1 MSAATIRPDRPQRL
15 NVQVPNAGRRRRTDR
30 MMTGLLIAAVGLVLV
45 PIGLILFQVIREG
58 ISAMDWAFLTSVQ
71 PFSQRE
77 EGGGYLNGVFGTFY
91 MVIIAASVA
100 VPFGVGAATFVV
112 EYSDSKLSPFI
123 QFFTDVMTGV
133 PSIFVGLYIYALL
146 VQGNIGVTT
155 GFSTLAGGL
164 ALSLLMMPI
173 IARSSEEVLRL
184 VPDDLRNAAYGLG
197 ARRWQVVTQVV
208 LPTARSGL
216 ITGSIL
222 AVARAAGE
230 TAPLL
235 LTALG
240 AFTIVPQLVDA
251 PQSALPLLIYSEA
264 RGAYDAA
271 HARAWAGSL
280 ELMLIVLI
288 ITIIAR
294 RIGRGGE
301 IQQ

>member
-1 MSAATIRPDRPQRL
+1 MSAPTLRAGNPDGL
-15 NVQVPNAGRRRRTDR
+15 ETQVPNAGRRRRTDR
-30 MMTGLLIAAVGLVLV
+30 IMTGVLIGAVALTII
-45 PIGLILFQVIREG
+45 PIVLILFEVIRQG
-58 ISAMDWAFLTSVQ
+58 FGAMSWEFLSSVQ
-71 PFSQRE
+71 PFSQRR

-91 MVIIAASVA
+91 MVIIASMVA
-100 VPFGVGAATFVV
+100 IPFGIAAATYVV
-112 EYSDSKLSPFI
+112 EYKDSKLAPFI

-146 VQGNIGVTT
+146 VQGNIGVSI

-164 ALSLLMMPI
+164 ALSLLMLPI

-184 VPDDLRNAAYGLG
+184 VPDDLRNAAFGLG

-240 AFTIVPQLVDA
+240 AFTIVPQLVGA
-251 PQSALPLLIYSEA
+251 PQSALPLLIYGEA
-264 RGAYDAA
+264 RSAYEAA
-271 HARAWAGSL
+271 HARAWAGAL
-280 ELMLIVLI
+280 ELMLIVLVT
-288 ITIIAR
+288 TIIAR